1 MTRLKD
7 CFQRVTVV
15 LIFSRKIRY
24 SVENRY
30 FRVKY
35 SRIVNAFPR
44 P

>member
-1 MTRLKD
+1 MTRFKV
-7 CFQRVTVV
+7 CFQRGTVV
-15 LIFSRKIRY
+15 LIFSYEIRY

-30 FRVKY
+30 FLAEY